1 VKRLATLAVCF
12 TLIVGGFRL
21 AGYGLFTEYA
31 FTGHEEVSAMTDLL
45 DCVEDGASVSA
56 SGRLVPSLAGCAE
69 VYYLRQGQMTEYVVL
84 DLREEWATEADRK
97 YDEKYYTDKGYT
109 VVKRCVDV
117 GVVLKKGN

>member
-1 VKRLATLAVCF
+1 VTLAVCF
-12 TLIVGGFRL
+12 TILLGGFRL

-31 FTGHEEVSAMTDLL
+31 LTGREEVTAMTELL
-45 DCVEDGASVSA
+45 AVVEDGATVSA

-69 VYYLRQGQMTEYVVL
+69 VYYLHQGQLTEFVVI
-84 DLREEWATEADRK
+84 DLREEWATEADKK